1 MTSIPNKLTKLVKEC
16 NNTIQKSIKMKPAD
30 INQKTHINVPIEFDT
45 KDPKFKVDNHVQI
58 FERYIFK
65 GLQTKLIRRSC
76 CNVKKKKKKK
86 ERKYKAVDICDGRP
100 NRQRNCWNVLQKRT
114 S

>member
-30 INQKTHINVPIEFDT
+30 INQKTHINFPIEFDT

-76 CNVKKKKKKK
+76 CNEKKKKKKK
-86 ERKYKAVDICDGRP
+86 KYKAVDICDGRP
-100 NRQRNCWNVLQKRT
+100 NR
-114 S
+114 

>member
-30 INQKTHINVPIEFDT
+30 INQKTHINFPIEFDT

-100 NRQRNCWNVLQKRT
+100 NR
-114 S
+114 